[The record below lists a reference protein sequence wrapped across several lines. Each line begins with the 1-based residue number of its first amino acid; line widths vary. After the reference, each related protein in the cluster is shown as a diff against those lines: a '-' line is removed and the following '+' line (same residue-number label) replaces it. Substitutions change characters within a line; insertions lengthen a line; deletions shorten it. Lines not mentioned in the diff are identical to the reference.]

1 MAVYVPNRG
10 DIVHLQFDP
19 ASGQEMK
26 GEHFGLVVS
35 HKEFNSRGL
44 AMVCPVSQ
52 GEAAAARTHGTVV
65 TLMGLGLDTQ
75 GAVHCH
81 QLKSLDWKI
90 RKVKFKEKVPAAI
103 VDDVVARIEVII
115 CE

>member
-1 MAVYVPNRG
+1 MAAYVPNRG

-26 GEHFGLVVS
+26 GDHFGLVIS
-35 HKEFNSRGL
+35 QKAFNARGL
-44 AMVCPVSQ
+44 AMICPISQ
-52 GEAAAARTHGTVV
+52 GAADVARTHGTVV

-81 QLKSLDWKI
+81 QMKSLDWKI
-90 RKVKFKEKVPAAI
+90 RKAKFKEKVPLEI
-103 VDDVVARIEVII
+103 VDDIAARIEAII
-115 CE
+115 FE